1 MELVLS
7 TNCIVLEKEEMMYLE
22 GGVSIPI
29 WPVVTAINIAFN
41 SVLGG
46 GAISLVRNYIR
57 NYGLRWATS
66 AIAGAAA
73 RYVGVR
79 VANRAAGFAL
89 SAINGF
95 AAWMLIGDAIP
106 TIWVNNDV
114 NRREPNLNALMGE
127 LKYGY

>member
-1 MELVLS
+1 M
-7 TNCIVLEKEEMMYLE
+7 I
-22 GGVSIPI
+22 GGLSIPI

>member
-22 GGVSIPI
+22 GGFSIPR
-29 WPVVTAINIAFN
+29 WPVATTINMALN
-41 SVLGG
+41 GVLGG

-79 VANRAAGFAL
+79 VANRVAGFAL

-95 AAWMLIGDAIP
+95 AAWMSIGDAIT
-106 TIWVNNDV
+106 TIWANNDV
-114 NRREPNLNALMGE
+114 NRRDPNLNALW
-127 LKYGY
+127 